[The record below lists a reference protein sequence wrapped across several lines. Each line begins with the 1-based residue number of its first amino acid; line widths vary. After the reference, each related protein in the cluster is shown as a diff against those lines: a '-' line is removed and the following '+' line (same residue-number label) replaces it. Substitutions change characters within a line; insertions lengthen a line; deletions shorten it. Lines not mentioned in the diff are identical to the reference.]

1 MFACVKYM
9 LYNSSGPSLFMVL
22 SRPDAVSGWRAL
34 MGPTDPDKAKEE
46 QPDWWDH
53 FINFFVCVANINS
66 LRALFGADV
75 TKNAVH
81 GSSDPEKAKDAIKMI
96 FGDVE
101 LDVLSSQ
108 SPPSTAAAGQSIVT
122 LQ

>member
-1 MFACVKYM
+1 M
-9 LYNSSGPSLFMVL
+9 
-22 SRPDAVSGWRAL
+22 
-34 MGPTDPDKAKEE
+34 
-46 QPDWWDH
+46 
-53 FINFFVCVANINS
+53 
-66 LRALFGADV
+66 FGANV

-101 LDVLSSQ
+101 LDALSSQ
-108 SPPSTAAAGQSIVT
+108 SPPSAAGQSIIT